1 MPCVSMLK
9 HDCAVVTSQVQQAV
23 EAVHQ
28 VQTPAQLQAQGHGR
42 GPRQAQGQGGVPT
55 EPSTQEVSTYRSS
68 ASEDEYIQ
76 NFL

>member
-42 GPRQAQGQGGVPT
+42 GPRQAQGQGGVLT
-55 EPSTQEVSTYRSS
+55 ELAPEKVSTG
-68 ASEDEYIQ
+68 Q
-76 NFL
+76 NMRLKR